1 MYTYICIKC
10 VLIYVP
16 IYAIIYIDKGKADN
30 PQTAE
35 RLIKMKKFYF
45 YRVEFYIKK
54 CGEHHY
60 FYYCMA
66 HNANEA
72 RNVAKLYWN
81 SSYHY
86 SRMFHITVSRVSP
99 NDFKNYNIFT
109 FYRICEY

>member
-1 MYTYICIKC
+1 
-10 VLIYVP
+10 
-16 IYAIIYIDKGKADN
+16 
-30 PQTAE
+30 
-35 RLIKMKKFYF
+35 MKKFYF

-72 RNVAKLYWN
+72 LNVAKLYWN

-109 FYRICEY
+109 FYRIREY

>member
-1 MYTYICIKC
+1 
-10 VLIYVP
+10 
-16 IYAIIYIDKGKADN
+16 
-30 PQTAE
+30 
-35 RLIKMKKFYF
+35 
-45 YRVEFYIKK
+45 
-54 CGEHHY
+54 
-60 FYYCMA
+60 MA

-109 FYRICEY
+109 FYRIREY